1 MPVPHWSL
9 TSRFRSPWTAAAV
22 HAAIA
27 GVLYTVVMT
36 LLDGGLSAHTLIGT
50 GIFVAIFVVF
60 SGIAA
65 GGRVRRGRDE
75 HGGLPRA

>member
-36 LLDGGLSAHTLIGT
+36 VLDGGLSAHPLIGT
-50 GIFVAIFVVF
+50 GIFVVF